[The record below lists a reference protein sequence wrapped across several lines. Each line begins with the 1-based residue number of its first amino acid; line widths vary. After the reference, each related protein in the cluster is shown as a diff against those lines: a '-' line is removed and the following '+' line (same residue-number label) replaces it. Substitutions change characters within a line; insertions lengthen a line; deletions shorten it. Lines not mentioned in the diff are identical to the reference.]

1 MSARA
6 FQVTFDAADPRLLG
20 AFWIAA
26 LGYVEEAP
34 PEGFDSWPAA
44 LSAWGLP
51 PERQNDAYAIV
62 DPAGSGPRIFIQKV
76 PEPKTAKNRLHL
88 DIRVSGVRGNE
99 GKASALAA
107 ETARLEA
114 LGGTRVEEV
123 RNEHDHFIV
132 MQDPEGNEFC
142 LT

>member
-1 MSARA
+1 MSART
-6 FQVTFDAADPRLLG
+6 FQVTFDAADPRRLG

-26 LGYVEEAP
+26 LGYTEEAP
-34 PEGFDSWPAA
+34 PDGFDSWPAA

-51 PERQNDAYAIV
+51 PERHNDAYAIV
-62 DPAGSGPRIFIQKV
+62 DPAGSGPRIFLQKV

-88 DIRVSGVRGNE
+88 DTRVSGMRGKE

-107 ETARLEA
+107 EVARLEA

-123 RNEHDHFIV
+123 RNDLDHFVV